1 VSLLNIGAARTRP
14 RCFQV
19 VGRQLIK
26 TKYLFFPAGLALN
39 LHFSSC
45 FQEED
50 DEYEKTYKK
59 ETKRKIDVIRVNEE
73 KKVCKTM
80 RNEKDKLKRQE
91 KEEE

>member
-1 VSLLNIGAARTRP
+1 MSLLNIGAARTGP
-14 RCFQV
+14 YCFQV

-50 DEYEKTYKK
+50 GKYEKTDKK
-59 ETKRKIDVIRVNEE
+59 ETKRKIDVIKVNEE
-73 KKVCKTM
+73 DTVYKTM
-80 RNEKDKLKRQE
+80 K
-91 KEEE
+91 